1 MKKVLLVTH
10 VSGFVPQFEMSNVKT
25 LQEMGYEVHYAS
37 NYNKPEY
44 GNDNSRLKGSGV
56 ISHQIDFARSPFNI
70 IQNIHAYNQLCLL
83 LKTETF
89 ELLHCHTPVGGAISR
104 IAAWRCKNKKLK
116 VIYTVHGFHFLKGG
130 PLKNWIL
137 YYPVE
142 RQLARITDILVTI
155 NVDDYKIAKKMKLK
169 KNGSVE
175 KINGV
180 GIDTKKFEEL
190 FSERHVTKH
199 EGTIFLSI
207 GELNENKNHKLV
219 IEAMHRSNRE
229 DFKYVIC
236 GEGKNRNKI
245 EKLINKYKLNDR
257 VILMGYQKDIRQI
270 LVQADIFIMPS
281 FREGLSVAL
290 QEAMASGLAAIVTDI
305 RGNRDLIEP
314 QKGGWLVNSNDVNSM
329 INAMNMATCFDT
341 RTIGL
346 YNMKKIK
353 DYDREKV
360 ALSMEVIYKKLL
372 EEELC

>member
-1 MKKVLLVTH
+1 MPSHVDIGGRISKSSNSKEGKYSLRLEYNILGLEKENRAFVDLTDENIKIDYPPDSVGMWVYSYGYSPVT
-10 VSGFVPQFEMSNVKT
+10 VGIRFSTQDGEKIYTNISNGIGWTGWKYV
-25 LQEMGYEVHYAS
+25 EA
-37 NYNKPEY
+37 KPPS
-44 GNDNSRLKGSGV
+44 D
-56 ISHQIDFARSPFNI
+56 
-70 IQNIHAYNQLCLL
+70 
-83 LKTETF
+83 
-89 ELLHCHTPVGGAISR
+89 
-104 IAAWRCKNKKLK
+104 LK
-116 VIYTVHGFHFLKGG
+116 VY
-130 PLKNWIL
+130 PLKID
-137 YYPVE
+137 
-142 RQLARITDILVTI
+142 RIYV
-155 NVDDYKIAKKMKLK
+155 
-169 KNGSVE
+169 
-175 KINGV
+175 
-180 GIDTKKFEEL
+180 
-190 FSERHVTKH
+190 
-199 EGTIFLSI
+199 
-207 GELNENKNHKLV
+207 ELNENKNHKLV